1 MSKNFKPLSLTLSL
15 GALVGS
21 LAVGS
26 AANAT
31 QLFAVNSLGSAGYMA
46 VGEGMCGTDKMDSNK
61 DGMVSRAEH
70 DAAAKAMF
78 DSADANK
85 DGMMSKEEMTKSHEG
100 KCGEG
105 KCGADMKGHEGKCGS
120 DKGKEASCGAD
131 KGKEASCG
139 ADKGKEASCG
149 ADKGKEGKC
158 GGAS

>member
-105 KCGADMKGHEGKCGS
+105 KCGADNDDGEGDDAEADDDAEGDDAKGDDAKGAEGKCGA
-120 DKGKEASCGAD
+120 DNKGT
-131 KGKEASCG
+131 
-139 ADKGKEASCG
+139 
-149 ADKGKEGKC
+149 EGKC
-158 GGAS
+158 GGAA